1 MNRFSFYIVPC
12 FILII
17 VAFGLFKKIQVF
29 DTFLSGAKEGLM
41 STFSIAPSLIALIT
55 SITMLNASGALD
67 IFSSFINPLVSK
79 IGVPSQVVPLMLLRP
94 ISGSGSLALLDS
106 IFSSCGPDSQ
116 VGRIAS
122 VLMGSTETT
131 FYTIAVYFGAI
142 NIKKTRH
149 TLHSAVIADLSSY
162 ILSCLIIKIMFYS

>member
-17 VAFGLFKKIQVF
+17 VAFGLLKKIR
-29 DTFLSGAKEGLM
+29 
-41 STFSIAPSLIALIT
+41 
-55 SITMLNASGALD
+55 ALD

-131 FYTIAVYFGAI
+131 FYAIAVYFGAI

-149 TLHSAVIADLSSY
+149 TLRSAVIADLSSY

>member
-17 VAFGLFKKIQVF
+17 VAFGLLKKIQVF

-55 SITMLNASGALD
+55 SITMLKASGALD

-79 IGVPSQVVPLMLLRP
+79 IGVPRP

-131 FYTIAVYFGAI
+131 FYAIAVYFGAI

-149 TLHSAVIADLSSY
+149 TLRSAVIADLFSY